1 MAASSTFLYTAFY
14 VFSQKISDAFAHEF
28 ILAVPAFLFA
38 FSVRELSGWLQALMT
53 PYSLRFLGSTMGA
66 AALSMDFALAVETKV
81 CAFFF
86 FLSVDDGL
94 NSTGFTLMREPATEV
109 CSSVSSA
116 GRCRSGFSSFSGPR

>member
-1 MAASSTFLYTAFY
+1 MLLVCSCMAASSTFLYTAFY

-28 ILAVPAFLFA
+28 ILTVPAFLFA
-38 FSVRELSGWLQALMT
+38 FSVRELRGWLQALMT
-53 PYSLRFLGSTMGA
+53 PYSLRFLGSTMGT

-81 CAFFF
+81 CAFF

-116 GRCRSGFSSFSGPR
+116 GR